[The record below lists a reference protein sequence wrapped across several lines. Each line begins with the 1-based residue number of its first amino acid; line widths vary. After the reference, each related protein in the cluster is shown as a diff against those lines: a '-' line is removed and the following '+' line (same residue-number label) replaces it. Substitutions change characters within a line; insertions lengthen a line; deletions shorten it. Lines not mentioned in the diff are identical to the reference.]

1 MHFVNIEHQT
11 NFEKLVEKFNLAK
24 SSPDYQSVCYIAAH
38 PEIFKCFKLEL
49 QQASPFDWYYE
60 YLDDS
65 DTFQKRCDQGKTTG
79 SIHSLNESMVALIE
93 LALSLWTGR
102 GFDLSHGIDV
112 WDEGIYEVAVQAI
125 QLRRKSSKVQYSDQ
139 QEQLRLI

>member
-1 MHFVNIEHQT
+1 MHFVNTEHQT
-11 NFEKLVEKFNLAK
+11 NFEKLVQKFNLAK
-24 SSPDYQSVCYIAAH
+24 SSPDYKSVCYIAAY

-49 QQASPFDWYYE
+49 QQESPFDWYYE
-60 YLDDS
+60 YLDDP
-65 DTFQKRCDQGKTTG
+65 DTFQIRCDQGKTTG
-79 SIHSLNESMVALIE
+79 SVLSLNEPMVALIE

-112 WDEGIYEVAVQAI
+112 WIEELYDVAVQAI